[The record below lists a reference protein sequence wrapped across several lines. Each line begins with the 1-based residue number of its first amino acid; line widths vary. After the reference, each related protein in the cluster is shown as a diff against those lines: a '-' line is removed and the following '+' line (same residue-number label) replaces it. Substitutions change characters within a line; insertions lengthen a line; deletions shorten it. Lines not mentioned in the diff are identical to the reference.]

1 MQAMEKAE
9 SKQIGDYCKGEIM
22 RLLENMNQR
31 IKKFDLVDEKLAQA
45 AAIFFALIIVKL
57 IPQIMNV
64 SIWWFVVLLILC
76 AIKPLYV
83 FYIKK

>member
-1 MQAMEKAE
+1 M
-9 SKQIGDYCKGEIM
+9 SF
-22 RLLENMNQR
+22 LEYMNQR
-31 IKKFDLVDEKLAQA
+31 IKKFSIFDEKLAQA

-57 IPQIMNV
+57 YPRVLDIN
-64 SIWWFVVLLILC
+64 IWWFVILSVIC

>member
-1 MQAMEKAE
+1 
-9 SKQIGDYCKGEIM
+9 M

-31 IKKFDLVDEKLAQA
+31 IKKFNLVDEKLAQA
-45 AAIFFALIIVKL
+45 AAIFFALIIVKP
-57 IPQIMNV
+57 IPEIVNL

>member
-1 MQAMEKAE
+1 M
-9 SKQIGDYCKGEIM
+9 SV
-22 RLLENMNQR
+22 LEYLNQR
-31 IKKFDLVDEKLAQA
+31 IKKFSIFDEKLAQA

-57 IPQIMNV
+57 YPPIMEIN
-64 SIWWFVVLLILC
+64 IWWFVVLLIIC